1 MYLSVMAER
10 PLRIRGGY
18 FMASSPSAC
27 LSFWMTRR
35 RRCASSRPFTE
46 AFREHVGGA
55 DIWAGGGLRRCLRQL
70 NTRRPG
76 PEVRDDVLAEEA
88 EGVEHLLVLRRPD
101 RAQQNH
107 FLDAE
112 RFVELEKADAVR
124 GRADAEFCALLA
136 DLLRRGLARMRPA
149 GEALVPRVI
158 ALVIGRHGRG
168 IIVGVNGAG
177 SDRDMYF
184 WGEYIWPTGT
194 ASGRGN
200 SQFPSNS
207 CPSFWCL
214 RGPARN
220 AHLALWPGKNTF
232 KELNS
237 TYPRDTDLANF
248 IRSGIGSSVQRP
260 EITGNDMRDLTYFI
274 RRSTQAGS
282 WPTR

>member
-1 MYLSVMAER
+1 
-10 PLRIRGGY
+10 
-18 FMASSPSAC
+18 
-27 LSFWMTRR
+27 
-35 RRCASSRPFTE
+35 
-46 AFREHVGGA
+46 
-55 DIWAGGGLRRCLRQL
+55 
-70 NTRRPG
+70 
-76 PEVRDDVLAEEA
+76 
-88 EGVEHLLVLRRPD
+88 
-101 RAQQNH
+101 
-107 FLDAE
+107 
-112 RFVELEKADAVR
+112 
-124 GRADAEFCALLA
+124 
-136 DLLRRGLARMRPA
+136 
-149 GEALVPRVI
+149 
-158 ALVIGRHGRG
+158 
-168 IIVGVNGAG
+168 
-177 SDRDMYF
+177 MYF

-232 KELNS
+232 EELNS
-237 TYPRDTDLANF
+237 TYPRDTDLANY